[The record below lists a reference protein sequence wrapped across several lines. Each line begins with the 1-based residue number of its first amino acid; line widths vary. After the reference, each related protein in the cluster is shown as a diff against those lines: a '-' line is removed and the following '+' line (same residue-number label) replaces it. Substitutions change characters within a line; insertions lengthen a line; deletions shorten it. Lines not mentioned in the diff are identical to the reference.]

1 MSYNLPFSA
10 NFFAYTKS
18 GKLLTKQVMRQ
29 KPMVSWKILRFPSM
43 CHLGLKSPKKW
54 EGLDVYNY
62 FKNWIIL

>member
-10 NFFAYTKS
+10 IFFAYTKA

-29 KPMVSWKILRFPSM
+29 KQMVSRKILRFPSI
-43 CHLGLKSPKKW
+43 CHLGLKSPKKG
-54 EGLDVYNY
+54 EGLDAYNY